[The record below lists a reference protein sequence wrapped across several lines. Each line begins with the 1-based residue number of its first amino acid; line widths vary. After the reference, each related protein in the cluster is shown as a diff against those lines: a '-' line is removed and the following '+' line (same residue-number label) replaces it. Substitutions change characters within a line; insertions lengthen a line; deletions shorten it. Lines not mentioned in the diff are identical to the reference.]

1 MGVTYKNTW
10 EEIQEE
16 LAKLLHSRGDER
28 LLPQYAFE
36 IKSAIESI
44 EQQKRIAELHQNL
57 IAQQQESISHTKDL
71 AEYQRESTY
80 YASDLIKQ
88 QKKLVWPT
96 RILAFFTLAL
106 FLATAAYVGVNYLD
120 LQGSREQI
128 SAIERFT
135 EVSERQE
142 TSLRKLRNVSQML
155 RLLPNSISDFSE
167 SVHALQRIQ
176 EQVDTL
182 REDYQ
187 KLEKNQRRV
196 MKKLKLKVK

>member
-1 MGVTYKNTW
+1 MGVTYKNTY

-16 LAKLLHSRGDER
+16 LVKLLQSRGDER
-28 LLPQYAFE
+28 LLPQYAYE

-80 YASDLIKQ
+80 YAGNLIQQ

-106 FLATAAYVGVNYLD
+106 FLATAAYVGVNYLEW
-120 LQGSREQI
+120 QSSREQI
-128 SAIERFT
+128 AAIERFT
-135 EVSERQE
+135 EISERQE
-142 TSLRKLRNVSQML
+142 TALGNVSQSL

-167 SVHALQRIQ
+167 SVQALQRMQ

-182 REDYQ
+182 QQDYQ
-187 KLEKNQRRV
+187 KLEKNQKRV

>member
-16 LAKLLHSRGDER
+16 LAKLLQSKGDER

-120 LQGSREQI
+120 WQGSREQI
-128 SAIERFT
+128 AAIERFT
-135 EVSERQE
+135 EISERQE
-142 TSLRKLRNVSQML
+142 TSLRNLSQSL
-155 RLLPNSISDFSE
+155 RLLPNSITDFSE
-167 SVHALQRIQ
+167 SVQALQSIQ

-187 KLEKNQRRV
+187 KLVKNQKRV
-196 MKKLKLKVK
+196 MKKVKLKVK

>member
-1 MGVTYKNTW
+1 MGVTYENTW

-16 LAKLLHSRGDER
+16 LVKLLQSRGDER

-44 EQQKRIAELHQNL
+44 EQQKRIGELHQNL

-80 YASDLIKQ
+80 YAGNLIKQ

-120 LQGSREQI
+120 WQGSREQI
-128 SAIERFT
+128 AVIERFT
-135 EVSERQE
+135 EISERQE
-142 TSLRKLRNVSQML
+142 TSLRNVSQSL
-155 RLLPNSISDFSE
+155 RLLPNSITDFSE

-176 EQVDTL
+176 EQLDTL

-187 KLEKNQRRV
+187 KLEKNQKRV
-196 MKKLKLKVK
+196 MKKLKLRVK

>member
-1 MGVTYKNTW
+1 MGITYENTW

-16 LAKLLHSRGDER
+16 LVKQSPRGDER

-44 EQQKRIAELHQNL
+44 EQQKRIAELQQHL
-57 IAQQQESISHTKDL
+57 LAQQQENVSYTKNL
-71 AEYQRESTY
+71 SEYQRESTY
-80 YASDLIKQ
+80 YSSNLVQQ

-120 LQGSREQI
+120 WQGSREQTA
-128 SAIERFT
+128 AIERFT
-135 EVSERQE
+135 EISERQE
-142 TSLRKLRNVSQML
+142 TSLRNVSQSL
-155 RLLPNSISDFSE
+155 RLLPNSITDFSE

-176 EQVDTL
+176 EQLDTL

-187 KLEKNQRRV
+187 KLEKNQKRV
-196 MKKLKLKVK
+196 MKKVKLRVK

>member
-1 MGVTYKNTW
+1 MGVTYENTW
-10 EEIQEE
+10 EEIQQELSKLYESEE
-16 LAKLLHSRGDER
+16 DER

-120 LQGSREQI
+120 WQGSREQI
-128 SAIERFT
+128 AAIERFT
-135 EVSERQE
+135 EISERQE
-142 TSLRKLRNVSQML
+142 TSLRNVSQSL
-155 RLLPNSISDFSE
+155 RLLPNSITDFSE
-167 SVHALQRIQ
+167 SVQALQRMQ

-182 REDYQ
+182 QQDYQ
-187 KLEKNQRRV
+187 KLEKNQKRV

>member
-1 MGVTYKNTW
+1 VAVTYKNTW
-10 EEIQEE
+10 DEIQEE

-28 LLPQYAFE
+28 LLPKYAFE
-36 IKSAIESI
+36 IKSAIETI
-44 EQQKRIAELHQNL
+44 EQQKRIAELQQHL
-57 IAQQQESISHTKDL
+57 IAQQQENVSYTKNL
-71 AEYQRESTY
+71 SEYQRESTY
-80 YASDLIKQ
+80 YSSNLVQQ

-120 LQGSREQI
+120 WQRSREQI
-128 SAIERFT
+128 VAIERFS
-135 EVSERQE
+135 EISERQE
-142 TSLRKLRNVSQML
+142 TSLRNLSQSL

-167 SVHALQRIQ
+167 SVQALQSIQ

-187 KLEKNQRRV
+187 KLEKNQKRV
-196 MKKLKLKVK
+196 MKKIKLRVK